1 MCVRENA
8 TAKQQV
14 YFAFPVIV
22 LVGEG
27 SQLLRKMRGPAS
39 LFLVSAL
46 LAGRLV
52 AERCPQI
59 CICDSIKYQVMC
71 LNKNLT
77 EVPVTIPQL
86 TQRLDLRGNVIKTI
100 AAGTFLPIPYL
111 THLNLQRCK
120 VERIE
125 EGAFRGLGR
134 LVYLNLASNNIV
146 IIYQESF
153 DGLSSLQQLLLEN
166 NHIEEIMPGAFGQ
179 LGFLSF
185 LNLARNSLVYLPDMV
200 FQGLQLTKWISLS
213 HNSLNVLADEAF
225 GGLPSLR
232 RLSLDHNELQYLPTE
247 ALSRLSGTSRLDV
260 GHNPI
265 SYIGEEAIEMAS
277 LKQLS
282 LDNMA
287 LQDVSHRA
295 FVKSPLLHTLDLHN
309 NQLLVLQPLTEM
321 THLRKI
327 NLTGN
332 PVLCTCYMRPFKEWA
347 AKKRIHADVECAG
360 PVLFRGE
367 HLESLRTTDMKC
379 RDHALEEKL
388 LPSVA
393 TIPRGSEVDAVK
405 CPKGCTCSLD
415 SQHANC
421 GHKKLQSIPKGFPS
435 NTQLLDLRHNE
446 FHSIPKGSF
455 PDLKNLTSLHLQ
467 NCKIATLQPGAFQD
481 LKHLVYLYLSNNN
494 ISSLNAAVFNGL
506 TQLTYLYLDHNGFT
520 QMPKGAFR
528 LLPNLLALHLQHNS
542 IHQLSE
548 NAMAGME
555 KLRWLYL
562 TGNCVAEVSSKALS
576 HAKMLEKLHLD
587 ENSLQEVPTKA
598 LRGLPILSELKLSKN
613 PIKYIGDGAFF
624 PVARSLQHLYLDN
637 MGLEQISSGAF
648 TGLGPRVKSFYL
660 EKNKMHRVPDLHNF
674 TALEAINLSDVPF
687 HCDCQ
692 LLPLRKW
699 LDKLNLRVGATCD
712 TPADVRGQ
720 KVKLVTIFQNC
731 PGWSIKKAKRTSS
744 AESKTKTRR
753 SSSKRQ
759 RAGNVQLRGNK
770 KNKAVKKGKQ

>member
-1 MCVRENA
+1 
-8 TAKQQV
+8 
-14 YFAFPVIV
+14 
-22 LVGEG
+22 
-27 SQLLRKMRGPAS
+27 MRGPAG
-39 LFLVSAL
+39 LLLVSAL
-46 LAGRLV
+46 LTGRLV
-52 AERCPQI
+52 AQRCPQI

-77 EVPVTIPQL
+77 QVPVTIPQL
-86 TQRLDLRGNVIKTI
+86 TQRLDLRGNEIKVIP
-100 AAGTFLPIPYL
+100 AGTFLPIPYL

-134 LVYLNLASNNIV
+134 LVYLNLASNNIA

-153 DGLSSLQQLLLEN
+153 DGLSSLRQLLLEN
-166 NHIEEIMPGAFGQ
+166 NRIEEIMPGAFGQ

-213 HNSLNVLADEAF
+213 HNSLNVLTDEAF
-225 GGLPSLR
+225 GGLTSLR

-247 ALSRLSGTSRLDV
+247 ALSRLSGTSRLDL

-265 SYIGEEAIEMAS
+265 SYIGEEALEMAS
-277 LKQLS
+277 LKQLF

-295 FVKSPLLHTLDLHN
+295 FVKSPLLHTIDLHN
-309 NQLLVLQPLTEM
+309 NQLRVLQPLTEM
-321 THLRKI
+321 VHLRKI

-347 AKKRIHADVECAG
+347 AKKRVDADVVCAG
-360 PVLFRGE
+360 PVVFRGE
-367 HLESLRTTDMKC
+367 HLESLRTRDMKC
-379 RDHALEEKL
+379 KDHLLEEKL
-388 LPSVA
+388 LPSMA
-393 TIPRGSEVDAVK
+393 TIPRGPEVDAVK
-405 CPKGCTCSLD
+405 CPKGCTCLPD
-415 SQHANC
+415 AHHTNC
-421 GHKKLQSIPKGFPS
+421 VCKNLQSIPKGFPG
-435 NTQLLDLRHNE
+435 NTQLLDLRQNE

-455 PDLKNLTSLHLQ
+455 PNLSNLTSLHLQ

-481 LKHLVYLYLSNNN
+481 LKNLIYLYLSNNN
-494 ISSLNAAVFNGL
+494 ISSLDAAVFKGL

-520 QMPKGAFR
+520 QMPEGVFR

-542 IHQLSE
+542 IRLMSE
-548 NAMAGME
+548 NAMTGME

-562 TGNCVAEVSSKALS
+562 TGNCIAQVPPKALT

-587 ENSLQEVPTKA
+587 ENSLPEVPTKS
-598 LRGLPILSELKLSKN
+598 LSGLPMLSELKLSKN
-613 PIKYIGDGAFF
+613 PIKHIGDGAFL

-637 MGLEQISSGAF
+637 LGLEQISAGAF
-648 TGLGPRVKSFYL
+648 AGLGPRIKNFYL
-660 EKNKMHRVPDLHNF
+660 EKNKMNNMPDLRNF

-687 HCDCQ
+687 LCDCQ

-712 TPADVRGQ
+712 APADVRGQ

-753 SSSKRQ
+753 SSSKRR
-759 RAGNVQLRGNK
+759 RAGNIQLRGSK
-770 KNKAVKKGKQ
+770 TSKAAKKGKQ